1 MLPFYLLPQSYSE
14 VTYLNHTESDTY
26 FHSINWQIG

>member
-1 MLPFYLLPQSYSE
+1 MPFNFLPQSYSE

-26 FHSINWQIG
+26 FKSINWQIG